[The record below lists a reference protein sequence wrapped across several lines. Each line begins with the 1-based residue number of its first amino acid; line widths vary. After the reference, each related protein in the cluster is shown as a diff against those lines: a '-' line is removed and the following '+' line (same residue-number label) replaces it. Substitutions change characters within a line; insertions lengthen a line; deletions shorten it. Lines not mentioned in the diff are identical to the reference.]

1 MTNTPIW
8 ITLFVKFLS
17 NLTKRPK
24 EKNNAGDIGWK
35 GSAQKVGKQEDEGC
49 GKENQWVL
57 QISIYGT
64 YLGVASIASL
74 WQILQ

>member
-17 NLTKRPK
+17 NLTKWPK

-35 GSAQKVGKQEDEGC
+35 GSAQKVGK
-49 GKENQWVL
+49 
-57 QISIYGT
+57 
-64 YLGVASIASL
+64 
-74 WQILQ
+74 